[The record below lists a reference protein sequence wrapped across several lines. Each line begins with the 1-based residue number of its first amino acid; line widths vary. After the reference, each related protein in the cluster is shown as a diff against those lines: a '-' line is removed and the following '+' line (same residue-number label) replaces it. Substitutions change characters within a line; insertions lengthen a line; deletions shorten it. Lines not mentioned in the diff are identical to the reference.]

1 MRIPFLV
8 TAALIAA
15 AALAASAS
23 AGEGP
28 RTMTLSTPFDG
39 GTSRQVDI
47 GKRGFSA
54 GDMFTVTGQ
63 PVSDEASGRRVGS
76 LDAME
81 TVVSRLHDGTAS
93 MAATLRLADGT
104 IHGAGIIRHTDAPP
118 RLPVTGGT
126 GAYAGARGQVTITE
140 DDARKR
146 TIMRLELVP

>member
-1 MRIPFLV
+1 MRIPILV
-8 TAALIAA
+8 LAALIGAT
-15 AALAASAS
+15 ALAASAS
-23 AGEGP
+23 AGDGP
-28 RTMTLSTPFDG
+28 RTMMLSTPFDG
-39 GTSRQVDI
+39 GKSRQVDV

-63 PVSDEASGRRVGS
+63 PMSDETSGRRVGS

-81 TVVSRLHDGTAS
+81 TVVSRLHDGTAA

-104 IHGAGIIRHTDAPP
+104 VHGAGIIRHTDAPP

>member
-1 MRIPFLV
+1 MRIPILV
-8 TAALIAA
+8 LAALIGA

-23 AGEGP
+23 AGDGP

-39 GTSRQVDI
+39 GKSRQVDV

-54 GDMFTVTGQ
+54 GDTFTVTGQ
-63 PVSDEASGRRVGS
+63 PVSDEAGGRRVGS

-104 IHGAGIIRHTDAPP
+104 IHGAGIIRHTDAPS